1 MKKTGPPGLRSE
13 VGRYESAHDS
23 SEPKFSR
30 VLIRTSI
37 YPTNPEMRPDP
48 LPELRITHDT
58 DFPAFAH
65 AYAISAADLAPPRT
79 VMYLLL
85 EESTE
90 DCPKSL

>member
-1 MKKTGPPGLRSE
+1 MPKTGPPGLRSE

-30 VLIRTSI
+30 VLIRTS
-37 YPTNPEMRPDP
+37 TLRTQKSGRTTG
-48 LPELRITHDT
+48 LRITHDT

-79 VMYLLL
+79 VMYLSL